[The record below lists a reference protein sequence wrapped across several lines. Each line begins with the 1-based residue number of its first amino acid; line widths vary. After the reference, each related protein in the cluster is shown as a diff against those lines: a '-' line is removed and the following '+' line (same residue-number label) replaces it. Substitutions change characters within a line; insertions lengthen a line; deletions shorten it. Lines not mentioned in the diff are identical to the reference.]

1 MSISELFS
9 LPEEEK
15 KAIFEHILQQANRSQ
30 RKMVVNQEYI
40 QQHLNRQNA
49 IKLRALDINN
59 FLSEVDTGY
68 EDCQVFPYCNVAIQA
83 LDLKV
88 EPAFVCLHYED
99 LYDSYDNRTWYIPMD
114 LFNIS
119 DEELVEYAKQQAAAQ
134 SALDKKVDYARLR
147 KQAKELGFKL
157 IPIENT
163 GE

>member
-1 MSISELFS
+1 MSINKLFS
-9 LPEEEK
+9 LPDEDK
-15 KAIFEHILQQANRSQ
+15 KIIFEHILQQANRSQ
-30 RKMVVNQEYI
+30 RKMVINQEYI
-40 QQHLNRQNA
+40 QQHLNRQSA

-88 EPAFVCLHYED
+88 EPALVILHYVD
-99 LYDSYDNRTWYIPMD
+99 SYDSYDNKTWYIPISFFDM
-114 LFNIS
+114 S
-119 DEELVEYAKQQAAAQ
+119 DEQLVEYAKKQAAAQ
-134 SALDKKVDYARLR
+134 YALDKKVDYTRLR
-147 KQAKELGFKL
+147 RQAKELGFKL